1 MRARVFNSNSTT
13 DFTYIWSLTGNQ
25 GNVWKN
31 VTVDIG
37 QLPAGYKVDVC
48 KYWLL
53 SVSHVSVC
61 ITCFCLYHMFLSVS
75 HVSACISCFCLY
87 HMFLSVSHVS
97 VCITCF
103 RLYHMFLS
111 VSHVS
116 VCITCFC
123 LYHMLLSVS
132 HVSVCIT
139 CFCLYHMFP
148 SVSHASV
155 CITCFCL
162 YHMFLAC
169 ISLLAPISSIGLWFM
184 ERCDPLMHSNKGY
197 DNTDPKSL
205 CSIIIKHLRQK
216 RVFFKSTVLMKRIQL
231 LYSLCVVSISII
243 QTNKQLILAI
253 TLF

>member
-1 MRARVFNSNSTT
+1 MF
-13 DFTYIWSLTGNQ
+13 GN
-25 GNVWKN
+25 
-31 VTVDIG
+31 IG
-37 QLPAGYKVDVC
+37 
-48 KYWLL
+48 
-53 SVSHVSVC
+53 
-61 ITCFCLYHMFLSVS
+61 FCLYHMFLSVS
-75 HVSACISCFCLY
+75 HA
-87 HMFLSVSHVS
+87 
-97 VCITCF
+97 
-103 RLYHMFLS
+103 
-111 VSHVS
+111 S

-123 LYHMLLSVS
+123 LYHMLPSVS
-132 HVSVCIT
+132 HASVCIT

-148 SVSHASV
+148 SVSHVSV

>member
-37 QLPAGYKVDVC
+37 QLPAGYKVDVW
-48 KYWLL
+48 KYW
-53 SVSHVSVC
+53 
-61 ITCFCLYHMFLSVS
+61 
-75 HVSACISCFCLY
+75 
-87 HMFLSVSHVS
+87 
-97 VCITCF
+97 
-103 RLYHMFLS
+103 
-111 VSHVS
+111 
-116 VCITCFC
+116 
-123 LYHMLLSVS
+123 LLSVS

-243 QTNKQLILAI
+243 QANN
-253 TLF
+253 